1 MVDVVDAFL
10 RGFERPLILW
20 LLALE
25 PKNGYELMKEVEKLT
40 GRTLKPSV
48 VYPFLYWLEEKGFV
62 VSDLMKKGRREL
74 RFYRLT
80 DKGKGL
86 LTRMRNLFRN
96 PIRGLIADLLGEHK
110 EK

>member
-10 RGFERPLILW
+10 RGFERPLIVW
-20 LLALE
+20 LLALG
-25 PKNGYELMKEVEKLT
+25 PKNGYELMKEAKRLT

-86 LTRMRNLFRN
+86 LMRVRNLFSN
-96 PIRGLIADLLGEHK
+96 QIRGVIADLLGEH
-110 EK
+110 EEE

>member
-10 RGFERPLILW
+10 RGFEKPLILW
-20 LLALE
+20 LLALG
-25 PKNGYELMKEVEKLT
+25 PKNGYELMKEAKRLT
-40 GRTLKPSV
+40 GRTLKPSA
-48 VYPFLYWLEEKGFV
+48 VYPFLYWLEKEDFV

-80 DKGKGL
+80 DKGKSL
-86 LTRMRNLFRN
+86 LMRVRNLFSN
-96 PIRGLIADLLGEHK
+96 PIKGVIADLLSERE